1 MAESDVKIIDN
12 WLVERMCV
20 IIDNDQPLWN
30 EVTEAA
36 RQAVCE
42 YVPGDDEGSDYA
54 ALLAGEHSMYT
65 ERDYANAV
73 GSSVAEVIKSWLE
86 EQHELPISRILSD
99 ILALDGW
106 HIQSLLG
113 DHYLPTEL

>member
-1 MAESDVKIIDN
+1 MAESNVKIIDG
-12 WLVERMCV
+12 WLVERMCM
-20 IIDNDQPLWN
+20 IIDNDQPLWR

-36 RQAVCE
+36 RQAVCD

-54 ALLAGEHSMYT
+54 ALLAGEHSAYT
-65 ERDYANAV
+65 QRDYANAV
-73 GSSVAEVIKSWLE
+73 GSEVAGVIREWLD
-86 EQHELPISRILSD
+86 EQSDLPISRILRE